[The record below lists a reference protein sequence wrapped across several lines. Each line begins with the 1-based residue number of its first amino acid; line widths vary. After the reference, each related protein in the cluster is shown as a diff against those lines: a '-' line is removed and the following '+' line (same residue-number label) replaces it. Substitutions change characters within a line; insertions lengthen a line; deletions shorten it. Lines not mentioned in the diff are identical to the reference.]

1 MGLSRPHEN
10 NSKRLFYEGGKRERK
25 ATSTEKVGRTTK
37 RWMMVG
43 IERLNSRQMRRRCG
57 GASRASRHFLW
68 YGSYLSHS
76 TPQHFLYF
84 CLLFTL
90 WADRLD
96 RILLLLLFFIT
107 KEKAFFLVSLL
118 QLPNWWNCRTLRTV
132 ASSGRSSWLWCL
144 CTRPQC
150 FQCPSS
156 PCSWLVPVSPVKKVK
171 FLALQYF
178 CNSNATLDRGQ
189 NNYLGLFHVKVNKN
203 FTNNKWNG
211 DRLVIYH
218 E

>member
-84 CLLFTL
+84 CVYFSLCGQIDLTDFFFFYCSSL
-90 WADRLD
+90 QR
-96 RILLLLLFFIT
+96 RKLFFLLVFFSFQIDGIA
-107 KEKAFFLVSLL
+107 ELCVQLRLQVAHRGFDACALGLNAFNVLLHLV
-118 QLPNWWNCRTLRTV
+118 
-132 ASSGRSSWLWCL
+132 
-144 CTRPQC
+144 
-150 FQCPSS
+150 
-156 PCSWLVPVSPVKKVK
+156 
-171 FLALQYF
+171 
-178 CNSNATLDRGQ
+178 
-189 NNYLGLFHVKVNKN
+189 LGLFQFLLSRKSNSLHYNTFATV
-203 FTNNKWNG
+203 TQ
-211 DRLVIYH
+211 H
-218 E
+218 